1 MDGKLAILYVP
12 VHDLKSALA
21 FYRDRMGLEEAWREG
36 EGTVAFKLSGTDVEL
51 MIDLVDE
58 GGVEKTGPMFI
69 LPSVDRY
76 YEENQGTMEFVRKPA
91 DIPPGRMAIVKDPS
105 GNLIYFIDLSK
116 QR

>member
-12 VHDLKSALA
+12 IHDLKSALA

-36 EGTVAFKLSGTDVEL
+36 EGTVAFKLADTNVEL

-58 GGVEKTGPMFI
+58 GGIEKTGPMFI

-76 YEENQGTMEFVRKPA
+76 YEENQGTMEFARKPV

-105 GNLIYFIDLSK
+105 GNLIYLADFSK